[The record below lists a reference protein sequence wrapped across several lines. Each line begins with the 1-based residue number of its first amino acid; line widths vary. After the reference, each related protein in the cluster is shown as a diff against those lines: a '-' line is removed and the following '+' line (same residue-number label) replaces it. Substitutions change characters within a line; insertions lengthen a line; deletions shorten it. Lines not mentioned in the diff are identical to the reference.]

1 MRFGTK
7 LLMTSRMTSWMT
19 SLLTAALCSTA
30 AAAVPLVLVRETKI
44 SDLNVAAL
52 PHDQYEASGV
62 VSQGGF
68 LYVIFDNSYR
78 ILKVRP
84 DTGWTSPSLTSVSN
98 DGDSQYEAIT
108 FDSHNTQNFYA
119 MVESAPSSGLNLGK
133 IDKYTST
140 LSGPTGEWTNITFPY
155 ANKGFE
161 GAAWLWSCPGGGAGN
176 DFILGLCE
184 GNNCT
189 NSTQAGNGKIKILQ
203 QNISGSTISW
213 NLIQNGTVSIPA
225 TADFVDYSDIALYPP
240 YPTTNDC
247 AGLGG
252 NGTGLYTVA
261 IVSQQSS
268 KLWIGTFNAKTWSF
282 QGNGTVYEF
291 PKGSQSQIIYCN
303 IEGVTFLSATRIAVV
318 SDAADTAGC
327 MAKDQSIHIF
337 DIPQP

>member
-7 LLMTSRMTSWMT
+7 LWMT
-19 SLLTAALCSTA
+19 SLLAAALCSTA
-30 AAAVPLVLVRETKI
+30 AEAVPHLNLVRETKI
-44 SDLNVAAL
+44 SDLHVAAL
-52 PHDQYEASGV
+52 PHNQYEASGV

-78 ILKVRP
+78 ILKVKP

-98 DGDSQYEAIT
+98 DVDSQYEAIT

-119 MVESAPSSGLNLGK
+119 MVESAPSNTLNLGK
-133 IDKYTST
+133 LDKYTST
-140 LSGPTGEWTNITFPY
+140 LSGPTGEWTNVTFPF

-184 GNNCT
+184 GNGCT
-189 NSTQAGNGKIKILQ
+189 DSSQPGNGKIKILQ
-203 QNISGSTISW
+203 QSVSGSTISW
-213 NLIQNGTVSIPA
+213 NLIQNGTVSLPVA
-225 TADFVDYSDIALYPP
+225 NFQDYSDIALYPP
-240 YPTTNDC
+240 YPATNDC

-252 NGTGLYTVA
+252 DGTGLYTVA

-282 QGNGTVYEF
+282 GSGTSYDF
-291 PKGSQSQIIYCN
+291 PKSGSQTVYCN
-303 IEGVTFLSATRIAVV
+303 IEGVTFLSSTRIAVV
-318 SDAADTAGC
+318 SDAKKTEQPAECGD
-327 MAKDQSIHIF
+327 KEQSIHIF
-337 DIPQP
+337 DILP